1 MTEKW
6 ASVSK
11 KYPCPICSNTQWC
24 MVSKDGQAVLC
35 HRVQSNRPT
44 ATGWVH
50 KLGDDKPVYI
60 PQPSIKNDVPKANPE
75 TLNQTYNALLS
86 SLTLYQRHKDN
97 LLQRGLTESQITSL
111 NYKSMPESER
121 YDVIRELAR
130 QGIQLGGVPGFWIDD
145 NNNPRLAGQSGI
157 CIPVRDTKKRISGI
171 QIRCDD
177 TTGGKYK
184 WLSSAK
190 YRHGCGS
197 GTSIHVSIPPGANN
211 KEVWITEGPLK
222 ADICSLK
229 LNRIF
234 IAVPGVSNWIGT
246 IPYIDVLKPIRL
258 IIAYDSDKYSKPE
271 VKLNERLLIDHL
283 KKKHYRVRIA
293 NWNPKYKGLDDLLTI
308 GDVGWNI

>member
-222 ADICSLK
+222 ADIASLK
-229 LNRIF
+229 MNCIF
-234 IAVPGVSNWIGT
+234 IAVPGVACWRDT
-246 IPYIDVLKPIRL
+246 IPILRKLKSSRI
-258 IIAYDSDKYSKPE
+258 IIAFDMDKTTKPE
-271 VKLNERLLIDHL
+271 VNLL
-283 KKKHYRVRIA
+283 KKQLMETLI
-293 NWNPKYKGLDDLLTI
+293 KYKFRVFEADWDINFKGIDDLLNQK
-308 GDVGWNI
+308 D